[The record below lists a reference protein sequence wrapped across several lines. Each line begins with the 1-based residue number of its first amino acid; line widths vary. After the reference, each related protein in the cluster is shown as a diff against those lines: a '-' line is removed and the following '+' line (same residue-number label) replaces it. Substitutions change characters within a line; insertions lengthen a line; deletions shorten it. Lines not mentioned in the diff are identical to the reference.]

1 MTETEIQNWMTFLGL
16 LLLGIKTVSE
26 GRRKRALN
34 EIEAKIDARDDDEG
48 AIIKDIQ
55 DIILERRR
63 KANRWTPG
71 DGILM
76 WLGYGLLI
84 GGNLWRIL

>member
-34 EIEAKIDARDDDEG
+34 EIEAKIDARGADE
-48 AIIKDIQ
+48 ATIVSDIQ
-55 DIILERRR
+55 DIILERRK
-63 KANRWTPG
+63 KANRWTPS
-71 DGILM
+71 DGVLM
-76 WLGYGLLI
+76 WAGYGLLI
-84 GGNLWRIL
+84 GGNLWRIF